1 MFPWGTK
8 SPLVEKCSCR
18 NIQPKSAICKTS
30 HFENLPKRMFLHW
43 HISISILNL
52 WLKKTASGGPA
63 SRELQQR
70 PAPNSQ
76 QHIKRHSPTA
86 QQIHL
91 NGSPCQ
97 AGLTFAWVS
106 ELNTFTRKH
115 KKNNPEYHRLPGFSS
130 SESNTLKIN

>member
-52 WLKKTASGGPA
+52 QLKKTAPGGPA

-91 NGSPCQ
+91 NDSPCQ
-97 AGLTFAWVS
+97 AGSHLLGSQNLTLLLGS
-106 ELNTFTRKH
+106 TRKTILNITDFLAFH
-115 KKNNPEYHRLPGFSS
+115 LQSLTH
-130 SESNTLKIN
+130 